1 MSISM
6 AYSFGLNYII
16 FSTFAELWTQRY
28 GQSVSRSDLD
38 YIALAIGNTITAQGG
53 ARCTDRVW
61 ANLKNQAGGD
71 TALEYRVPMII
82 PVSVL
87 IPIEL
92 FWYGWAGVKR
102 AYWVITD
109 IGAGIFAAGIILA
122 TQAMQAFV
130 LDSLPEY
137 TTSATTAKP
146 VPAQHLPYL
155 CVEHVCGAG
164 LRMRQ

>member
-6 AYSFGLNYII
+6 AYSFSLNYIMS
-16 FSTFAELWTQRY
+16 STFAALWTQRY
-28 GQSVSRSDLD
+28 GQSVSRSDLN

-71 TALEYRVPMII
+71 TALEYRVPMMI
-82 PVSVL
+82 
-87 IPIEL
+87 
-92 FWYGWAGVKR
+92 
-102 AYWVITD
+102 ITD
-109 IGAGIFAAGIILA
+109 TGVGIFPAGIVLA

-130 LDSLPEY
+130 LNSLPEY

-155 CVEHVCGAG
+155 CVEHVCSAG